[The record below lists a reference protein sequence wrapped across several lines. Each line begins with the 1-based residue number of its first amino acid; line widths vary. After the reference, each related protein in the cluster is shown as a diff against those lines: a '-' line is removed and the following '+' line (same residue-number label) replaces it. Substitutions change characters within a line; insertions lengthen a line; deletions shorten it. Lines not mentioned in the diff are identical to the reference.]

1 MILHLLQDG
10 IRLNLEFVEYDL
22 NYNVCLVGRLEGH
35 GLGYV
40 ISGFVLCLTTVSLVH
55 HIHLVSRTERVD
67 THGVTF

>member
-22 NYNVCLVGRLEGH
+22 NYNVCLVERLEGH

-40 ISGFVLCLTTVSLVH
+40 ISGFVPWLTAVSIVY
-55 HIHLVSRTERVD
+55 HIHLVSRTERID
-67 THGVTF
+67 TRGVTF

>member
-40 ISGFVLCLTTVSLVH
+40 VSGFVLCLTAVSLVH
-55 HIHLVSRTERVD
+55 HIHLISRTKRVD
-67 THGVTF
+67 TRGVTF

>member
-22 NYNVCLVGRLEGH
+22 NYNMCFVGRLEGH

-40 ISGFVLCLTTVSLVH
+40 ISGFVSVFYCSQFSPLY
-55 HIHLVSRTERVD
+55 IYI
-67 THGVTF
+67 F